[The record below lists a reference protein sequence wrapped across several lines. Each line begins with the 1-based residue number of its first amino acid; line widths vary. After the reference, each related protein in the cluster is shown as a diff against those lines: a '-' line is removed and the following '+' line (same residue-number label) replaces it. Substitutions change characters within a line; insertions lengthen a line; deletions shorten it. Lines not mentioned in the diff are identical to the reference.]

1 MITAAIQLI
10 TSVVQNT
17 DACKVN
23 KELSNVMKP
32 VAPTS
37 PVRPDAPVAPTSPF
51 SPATPDA
58 PVIPFRPGVPVMHN
72 D

>member
-17 DACKVN
+17 DASNVN
-23 KELSNVMKP
+23 KELLNVMKP
-32 VAPTS
+32 VAPMS